1 MGSPA
6 KAFALLVFFLL
17 DLHRSAADVGI
28 ASSYRPPYLPTACYG
43 GDTSQFPADN
53 LFAAAGDG
61 IWDNGAACG
70 RWYRVRCLSSAV
82 VRACAAGRPAVMVK
96 IVDRAVRIGPL
107 RGGATMV
114 LSVAAF
120 GAITNSS
127 AGLIPQINVDFLQ
140 IS

>member
-1 MGSPA
+1 MGIPI
-6 KAFALLVFFLL
+6 KAFALLVSLL
-17 DLHRSAADVGI
+17 LCLHRSAADVGT

-43 GDTSQFPADN
+43 GDSSQFPADN

-70 RWYRVRCLSSAV
+70 RWYRIRCLSSAV
-82 VRACAAGRPAVMVK
+82 ARACAAGQPAVLVK
-96 IVDRAVRIGPL
+96 IVDRAVNL
-107 RGGATMV
+107 GGVTMV
-114 LSVAAF
+114 LSLAAF

-127 AGLIPQINVDFLQ
+127 TGEILQINVDFLQ